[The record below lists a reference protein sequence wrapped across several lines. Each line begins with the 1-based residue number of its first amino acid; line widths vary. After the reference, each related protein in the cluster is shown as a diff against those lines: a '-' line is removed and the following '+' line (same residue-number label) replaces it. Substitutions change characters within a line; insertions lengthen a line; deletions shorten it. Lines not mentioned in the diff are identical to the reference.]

1 MSGNN
6 AGASAIA
13 RNDRKLYDGLFES
26 RGAFGLPFF
35 HSVSA
40 EGWDRRECI
49 SFFHINF
56 SSPVFSHR

>member
-35 HSVSA
+35 HSVS
-40 EGWDRRECI
+40 EGWDRREWYLFL
-49 SFFHINF
+49 SYKFFLAG
-56 SSPVFSHR
+56 VFT

>member
-40 EGWDRRECI
+40 EGWDRRECNLFL
-49 SFFHINF
+49 SYKFFLAG
-56 SSPVFSHR
+56 VFT